1 MILIKLRCDGVVGL
15 INLNM
20 FLLQI
25 LKNYKILNK
34 NYLVDYFYLKEL
46 RNKIINQTFILKQL
60 KLKKVNQKLKYFYLK
75 KDKYKSKYLIN
86 IIIGVSIYKN
96 NIIVYISDIKGKL
109 LFFNTSGILK
119 IATKKKKLDIIFKL
133 LINLI
138 KKKQFFKTDT
148 YIALH
153 LKNSNKKISSAIV
166 KFLLNNLEYKN
177 IQIVKIKNNKPHNG
191 CRPKKIRRKKLGKL
205 NFSNN

>member
-1 MILIKLRCDGVVGL
+1 
-15 INLNM
+15 M

-25 LKNYKILNK
+25 LKNYKVLNK
-34 NYLVDYFYLKEL
+34 NYLFDYFYLKEL
-46 RNKIINQTFILKQL
+46 RKKLTNQIFILKQL

-75 KDKYKSKYLIN
+75 KDKYKLKHLIN

-96 NIIVYISDIKGKL
+96 NIIVFVSDIKGKL

-119 IATKKKKLDIIFKL
+119 IETKKKKKLDIIFKL

-138 KKKQFFKTDT
+138 KKKKIFKPDT

-153 LKNSNKKISSAIV
+153 LKNSNKKISSAIT

-205 NFSNN
+205 NFGNN